1 MPIDIGKYNET
12 FKAFADF
19 AKVQLDSGNEK
30 AVARTGA
37 GGAALGGRAI
47 VAATTDRAFA
57 FTRSQAD
64 KSANDIARSALLSAR
79 GFSRFGDAFNAD
91 AISGPDILDDLM
103 N

>member
-1 MPIDIGKYNET
+1 VPIDIGKYNET

-64 KSANDIARSALLSAR
+64 
-79 GFSRFGDAFNAD
+79 
-91 AISGPDILDDLM
+91 
-103 N
+103 

>member
-19 AKVQLDSGNEK
+19 AKTQMDAGNEK

-47 VAATTDRAFA
+47 VAATMDRAFA

-64 KSANDIARSALLSAR
+64 KSANDIARSARRSAR
-79 GFSRFGDAFNAD
+79 GFSRSATPSTPMRFLVPTFST
-91 AISGPDILDDLM
+91 IS
-103 N
+103 